1 MWKPM
6 KSLNTSCKSFARN
19 VSCVTAN
26 WLTVRTKMRSTHV
39 ACSSVR
45 WYRSASLRRT
55 PPLIFPWPDRE
66 WTNWKTAWNSGV
78 REVLFWQRQ
87 INLENAFRS
96 LSSGNLN
103 TGLTYSNF
111 EHRRTVMVIAMTT
124 SPEQFQNSWDHEKG
138 HLCRHISRT
147 FGIDPYGEEEQ
158 YLRGYI
164 GQKMFPVAKKFLCEC
179 CRNKL
184 IREIH
189 GDS

>member
-1 MWKPM
+1 MIVQDFYIAKYDWHVRV
-6 KSLNTSCKSFARN
+6 FYA
-19 VSCVTAN
+19 VT
-26 WLTVRTKMRSTHV
+26 T
-39 ACSSVR
+39 
-45 WYRSASLRRT
+45 Y
-55 PPLIFPWPDRE
+55 
-66 WTNWKTAWNSGV
+66 WTNTIL
-78 REVLFWQRQ
+78 REPER
-87 INLENAFRS
+87 IGCTGSNLENAFRS

-179 CRNKL
+179 CRKKL

>member
-1 MWKPM
+1 MIVQDFYIAKYDWHVRV
-6 KSLNTSCKSFARN
+6 FYA
-19 VSCVTAN
+19 VT
-26 WLTVRTKMRSTHV
+26 T
-39 ACSSVR
+39 
-45 WYRSASLRRT
+45 Y
-55 PPLIFPWPDRE
+55 
-66 WTNWKTAWNSGV
+66 WTNTIL
-78 REVLFWQRQ
+78 RELER
-87 INLENAFRS
+87 IGCTGSNLENAFRS

-111 EHRRTVMVIAMTT
+111 EHRLTVMVIAMTT

-164 GQKMFPVAKKFLCEC
+164 GKKMFPVSKKFLCEC
-179 CRNKL
+179 CRKKL

-189 GDS
+189 GDR